1 MLKIPKTGEGQILIA
16 LYKMLK
22 HFQSQCDGY
31 QEKTLCFS
39 YLNLDRDTACT
50 NTQHIPV
57 ATCYPPKGKLP
68 GKWIEWMLESML
80 KDRTITLYTS
90 CRQNEHKQ
98 KGNSKKAA
106 TAELLATNLL
116 ADMGGK
122 EHRH

>member
-1 MLKIPKTGEGQILIA
+1 MDIKK
-16 LYKMLK
+16 K
-22 HFQSQCDGY
+22 
-31 QEKTLCFS
+31 LCFS
-39 YLNLDRDTACT
+39 YLNLDRETACT

-98 KGNSKKAA
+98 KGNSKKTA
-106 TAELLATNLL
+106 TAKHTELLAPPTNLL
-116 ADMGGK
+116 ADVGGK
-122 EHRH
+122 DHRHNRAHGQRT